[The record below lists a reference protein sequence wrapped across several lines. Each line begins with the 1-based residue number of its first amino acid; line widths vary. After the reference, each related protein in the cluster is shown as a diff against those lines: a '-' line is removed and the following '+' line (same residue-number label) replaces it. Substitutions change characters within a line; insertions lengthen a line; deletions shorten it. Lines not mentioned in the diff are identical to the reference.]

1 MNFDRRRCTA
11 PNDPASVPAMSH
23 PSFDRASD
31 RSAPNESALARFE
44 KSLFIGY
51 EQWHDGVGYDIA
63 ALRELTADER
73 RRIEAR
79 LTPPDGWRDVE
90 ALAVIA
96 KLGSDAA
103 RTELR
108 RVATAGSSETR
119 LAVLRYAPELVDEA
133 ARTKALVEAL
143 DSATA
148 FDSFTT
154 TLEQVAAYHPKPVI
168 DALWRGLETR
178 QGDVAMHY
186 AGMLAFLAGKA
197 DSAFDWSLRPLLME
211 FKTEDSVARRT
222 AIQKL
227 RTRLG

>member
-1 MNFDRRRCTA
+1 MHRTERSREPLT
-11 PNDPASVPAMSH
+11 MSH
-23 PSFDRASD
+23 PSFDRHGD

-44 KSLFIGY
+44 RSLFIGY
-51 EQWHDGVGYDIA
+51 EQWHDGVGYDVA
-63 ALRELTADER
+63 TLRELTAEQR
-73 RRIEAR
+73 RGIEAR

-96 KLGSDAA
+96 KLGSDSA
-103 RTELR
+103 RAELR

-119 LAVLRYAPELVDEA
+119 LAVLRYAPELVDDS
-133 ARTKALVEAL
+133 ARTTALVDAL
-143 DSATA
+143 DNATA

-154 TLEQVAAYHPKPVI
+154 TLEQVAAFHPKPVV

-186 AGMLAFLAGKA
+186 AGMIAFLAGKA
-197 DSAFDWSLRPLLME
+197 DSSFDWLLRPLLTE
-211 FKTEDSVARRT
+211 FKTEDITARRA

-227 RTRLG
+227 RTRVG